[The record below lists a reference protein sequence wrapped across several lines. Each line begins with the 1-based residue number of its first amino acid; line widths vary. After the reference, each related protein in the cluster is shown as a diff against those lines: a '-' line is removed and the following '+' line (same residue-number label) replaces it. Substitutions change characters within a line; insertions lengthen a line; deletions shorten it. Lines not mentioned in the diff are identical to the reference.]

1 MIRLDDVS
9 KLYEGKRGLVRA
21 LDGISLDVAE
31 GEFVAVR
38 GPSGSGKT
46 TLLLTIGAMIRPSG
60 GAVLIGGRD
69 VYAIGTP
76 DRGKLRAD
84 TIGFVFQMFH
94 LVPYLNA
101 LENVL
106 LPTLAGSTISRQ
118 DALDM
123 LEALRLSDRI
133 YHRPPQLSAGER
145 QRVALARALLKKPD
159 IILADEPTGNLDP
172 SNAQQVMDTLA
183 DFHRSGGTVVAV
195 THDTLVDRFAQ
206 RIVLI
211 DEGRMQAGPLST
223 PE

>member
-1 MIRLDDVS
+1 MSTR
-9 KLYEGKRGLVRA
+9 
-21 LDGISLDVAE
+21 
-31 GEFVAVR
+31 
-38 GPSGSGKT
+38 
-46 TLLLTIGAMIRPSG
+46 
-60 GAVLIGGRD
+60 
-69 VYAIGTP
+69 

-94 LVPYLNA
+94 LVPYLNT

-106 LPTLAGSTISRQ
+106 VPTLAGSAISRQ
-118 DALDM
+118 DAIDM
-123 LEALRLSDRI
+123 LDALHLSERI
-133 YHRPPQLSAGER
+133 YHRPPELSTGER

-172 SNAQQVMDTLA
+172 ANAQHVMDTLA
-183 DFHRSGGTVVAV
+183 DFHRDGGTVVAV

-211 DEGRMQAGPLST
+211 DQGRIQAGPLSI